1 MLLDLPRGCGP
12 LREGGGC
19 MLRRIREETMDQI
32 TVKTPNPKGSLFLK
46 IDLYGV
52 YLSEAPSPPRFLFG
66 VVKQFCRFGI
76 WSNTQYVTPGDALHT
91 T

>member
-1 MLLDLPRGCGP
+1 M
-12 LREGGGC
+12 
-19 MLRRIREETMDQI
+19 
-32 TVKTPNPKGSLFLK
+32 TPNPNGRLFFK
-46 IDLYGV
+46 IDLQRDLAAGV

-76 WSNTQYVTPGDALHT
+76 WSNTQCVTSEDALHT